1 MKKTNLIIPA
11 AGQSTRFPDVKPKWM
26 LTHPSGK
33 LMAVASI
40 SGLNLKNVENVY
52 FTVLKKHLIDER
64 ISEKDIF
71 NAFEQN
77 GIDRKRL
84 NILVLDE
91 PTENQPQTIAE
102 TIEHFEIDGPIYI
115 KDPDNYFI
123 DTPTPQNSVTA
134 YELQK
139 DDNINGA
146 NKSYVTVDEFGFV
159 NNIVEKKIISSTF
172 CTGGQSF
179 SSSKD
184 FLKFYKKSD
193 RKDSGFYVS
202 HIIFNMILN
211 KIKFLMVDV
220 KQYYDWGTLKDW
232 NGYKRKYATIFVDL
246 DGVLVNNG
254 SQYFAPYWGE
264 TEGIS
269 QNITAIN
276 ELYNS
281 GKIKIIITTARDRS
295 CAKITEK
302 QLKSLNI
309 LYHDIIFDL
318 PHSKRII
325 INDFAKT
332 NPYKSCDAINL
343 ERNSDKLGDM
353 LSGMF
358 EET

>member
-1 MKKTNLIIPA
+1 MNKVNLIIPA
-11 AGQSTRFPDVKPKWM
+11 AGKSTRFPGVKPKWM

-33 LMAVASI
+33 LMVTASI
-40 SGLNLKNVENVY
+40 AGLDLSNVNNIY
-52 FTVLKKHLIDER
+52 ITVLKEHLINER
-64 ISEKDIF
+64 ISETEIV
-71 NAFEQN
+71 NAFGQI
-77 GIDRKRL
+77 GIDYKKL
-84 NILVLDE
+84 KILVLDN
-91 PTENQPQTIAE
+91 PTKNQPQTIAT
-102 TIEHFEIDGPIYI
+102 TIEHFNIEGPIYI

-123 DTPTPQNSVTA
+123 DTPKAQNSVTT
-134 YELQK
+134 YNLQNS
-139 DDNINGA
+139 DNINGA
-146 NKSYVTVDEFGFV
+146 NKSYVTVDEYGFI

-179 SSSKD
+179 LSSKE
-184 FLKFYKKSD
+184 FLKYYKKSD